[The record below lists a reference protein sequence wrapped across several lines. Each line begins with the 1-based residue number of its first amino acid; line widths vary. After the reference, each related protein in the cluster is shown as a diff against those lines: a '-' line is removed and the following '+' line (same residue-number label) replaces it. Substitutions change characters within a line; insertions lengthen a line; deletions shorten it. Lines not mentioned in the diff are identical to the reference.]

1 MYYYRYAFRERLDFQ
16 VRACKTYASAAG
28 REGAGMVVNLPKSVL
43 RIFLSVARV
52 GRRSERFLFPGLIRR
67 IRRKG
72 MRVRW

>member
-1 MYYYRYAFRERLDFQ
+1 MYYYRYAFRKRLDFQ

-28 REGAGMVVNLPKSVL
+28 RERAGMVVNLPKSVL

-52 GRRSERFLFPGLIRR
+52 GRGSERFLFLGLIKLTGRR
-67 IRRKG
+67 G

>member
-28 REGAGMVVNLPKSVL
+28 REGAGMVINLPKSVL
-43 RIFLSVARV
+43 RNPLSLARV
-52 GRRSERFLFPGLIRR
+52 GRGSERFLFLGLIKLTGRR
-67 IRRKG
+67 G